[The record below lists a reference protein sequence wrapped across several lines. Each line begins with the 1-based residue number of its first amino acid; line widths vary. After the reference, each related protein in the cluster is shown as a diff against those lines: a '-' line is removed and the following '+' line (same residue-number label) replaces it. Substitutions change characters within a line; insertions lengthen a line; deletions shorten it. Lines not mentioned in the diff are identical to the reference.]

1 MGPMEFIAYTEENVA
16 NIDNRTINHHL
27 YADDIQ
33 LLAKMQI
40 ANMLPIKCELEKN
53 SVKTTLL
60 LLIQTTVSESSED

>member
-16 NIDNRTINHHL
+16 NIDNRTINHLL
-27 YADDIQ
+27 YVDDIQ

-53 SVKTTLL
+53 SVKTALL
-60 LLIQTTVSESSED
+60 MLIQTTVSESSED